1 MEKVK
6 GRKTMDR
13 ISMKT
18 IRELYRV
25 NNKYWKMGDTDIL
38 EKEFALARKI
48 DKEYWG
54 EIKGIMSMVIQ
65 KHFPVQKFVDVIKLL
80 GYEVE
85 EENDD

>member
-1 MEKVK
+1 
-6 GRKTMDR
+6 MDR